1 MKLSALLADVK
12 EYEIID
18 EKGALDLDT
27 AGIEISDLIYDSRKV
42 ISDSAFFC
50 ITGARSDGNS

>member
-27 AGIEISDLIYDSRKV
+27 AGIEISDLIYDSRKLPK
-42 ISDSAFFC
+42 
-50 ITGARSDGNS
+50 